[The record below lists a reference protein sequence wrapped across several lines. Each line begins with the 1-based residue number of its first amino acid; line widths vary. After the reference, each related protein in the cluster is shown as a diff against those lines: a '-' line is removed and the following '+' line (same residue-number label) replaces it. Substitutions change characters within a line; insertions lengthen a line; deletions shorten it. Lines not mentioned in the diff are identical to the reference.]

1 MATNRYI
8 STSFWVDEWIQTLD
22 SQEKLLYMCLLTN
35 PLTTLA
41 GVYRITIRRMSFDTR
56 IEENI
61 VSQSIKKFEE
71 AKKVFLLGDWL
82 ILPNFPKHQKITP
95 KDNIRKNVDSILRSI
110 PENIFQFILSCGY
123 TYKFMDELDRY
134 QALHRSTKEAPSQLL
149 SSPLEGPSKPL
160 ARASNY
166 INLKTNLNNNK
177 IKKPDRDPH
186 STPPQEPFKK
196 PTLEEV
202 RTYIRENGYSV
213 NPDLFVE
220 NYEAVGWKVGKVDMK
235 DWRAAVRKWSINNFS
250 SEPKASQN
258 PYKNIGSLEM
268 KEVLL

>member
-8 STSFWVDEWIQTLD
+8 STSFWDDEWIQTLD
-22 SQEKLLYMCLLTN
+22 SQEKLLYMYLLTN

-82 ILPNFPKHQKITP
+82 ILPNFPKHQTITP
-95 KDNIRKNVDSILRSI
+95 NDNIRKNVDSILRSI

-123 TYKFMDELDRY
+123 TYIFLNELDRY
-134 QALHRSTKEAPSQLL
+134 QALHRSTAEASSQPLP
-149 SSPLEGPSKPL
+149 SPLEGPSKPL

-166 INLKTNLNNNK
+166 INLNTKLNIKNK
-177 IKKPDRDPH
+177 IKDPDGDPPPT
-186 STPPQEPFKK
+186 TPLEPFKK

-202 RTYIRENGYSV
+202 RSYIRENGYSV
-213 NPDLFVE
+213 NPDLFFN
-220 NYEAVGWKVGKVDMK
+220 NYEAVGWKVGEADMK

-250 SEPKASQN
+250 AKPKASQN

-268 KEVLL
+268 KEAL